1 MGKTVSDAELSIIS
15 PIVAARAK
23 PLKEFYSR
31 KEAAIYLT
39 AIGYKITA
47 KTLTNLASNNNE
59 GKGPPFDRLGWG
71 SVRYGRSDLDAWAK
85 ARTVRVA

>member
-1 MGKTVSDAELSIIS
+1 MKTVSDAELSIIS
-15 PIVAARAK
+15 PVVAARAK
-23 PLKEFYSR
+23 PLKDFYSR

-71 SVRYGRSDLDAWAK
+71 SVRYGRGDLDAWAK
-85 ARTVRVA
+85 ARTVRVV